1 MKKPNPIFQRVRLY
15 RPTLHL
21 PRQASRG
28 SNDLDLG
35 SARAFL
41 TNASNEGNAL
51 VLLQRFK
58 PRTLNFTVVREEVFT
73 ATLRHD
79 EAEAFFVIE
88 PLHNTNFCFQ
98 CMS

>member
-1 MKKPNPIFQRVRLY
+1 M
-15 RPTLHL
+15 
-21 PRQASRG
+21 
-28 SNDLDLG
+28 DLG

-41 TNASNEGNAL
+41 AYACNEGNAL
-51 VLLQRFK
+51 VFFKRFK
-58 PRTLNFTVVREEVFT
+58 PRALNFTVVCEEVFT

-88 PLHNTNFCFQ
+88 PLHDTNFCFQ

>member
-1 MKKPNPIFQRVRLY
+1 MFQRVRLY
-15 RPTLHL
+15 GSTLHL
-21 PRQASRG
+21 PKQASRG

-41 TNASNEGNAL
+41 ANASNEGNAL

-58 PRTLNFTVVREEVFT
+58 PRALNFTVVREEVFT
-73 ATLRHD
+73 TILRHD